1 MKLHCPCWLLVG
13 MIVVAGVLA
22 YLYGKQAG
30 GQVEDCQAVDLHG
43 VVVWTGD
50 CSDVEDHLI

>member
-30 GQVEDCQAVDLHG
+30 QVEECQAVDLHG